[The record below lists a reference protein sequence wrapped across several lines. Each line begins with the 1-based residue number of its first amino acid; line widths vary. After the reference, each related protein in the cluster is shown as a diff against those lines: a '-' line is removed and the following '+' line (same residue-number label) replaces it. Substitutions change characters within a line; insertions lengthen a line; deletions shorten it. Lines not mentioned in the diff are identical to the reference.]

1 MSLHRSLLAWYKIA
15 RCSKTVCVA
24 IVAAP
29 HFTTQTRNGLYL
41 TASKLETPN
50 PDCFVC
56 RNATIPLIL
65 NVQTWTLERLLKII
79 VKGRLGFEA
88 PTVLI
93 DGDLIWEEGEGA
105 NSEEFMVNLPKALDQ
120 LPCGGIQH
128 GSVFELDDATQNLTI
143 QISVTHQVDWP
154 DQPEDEREEFP
165 FVVGGAPPKSSNAPA
180 AATTDNPSEN
190 GGTVA
195 SVPAVANDD
204 DDDDIVVV
212 MDAESSGQKRRAE
225 RGENSPAAKK
235 RKVAPGTEVIEI
247 D

>member
-1 MSLHRSLLAWYKIA
+1 
-15 RCSKTVCVA
+15 
-24 IVAAP
+24 
-29 HFTTQTRNGLYL
+29 
-41 TASKLETPN
+41 
-50 PDCFVC
+50 
-56 RNATIPLIL
+56 
-65 NVQTWTLERLLKII
+65 VQTWTLERLLKTI

-105 NSEEFMVNLPKALDQ
+105 DSEEFLVNLPKTLDK

-165 FVVGGAPPKSSNAPA
+165 FVVGGAPPKSTNAPTTVS
-180 AATTDNPSEN
+180 TTDKPSEN
-190 GGTVA
+190 GSAAA
-195 SVPAVANDD
+195 SAGAVD

-212 MDAESSGQKRRAE
+212 MDADKAESAGQKRRAE

>member
-1 MSLHRSLLAWYKIA
+1 MSPTASSSHGKISCA
-15 RCSKTVCVA
+15 SDKHSFFPT
-24 IVAAP
+24 P
-29 HFTTQTRNGLYL
+29 HLPIKTRNGLYL

-50 PDCFVC
+50 PSCFVC

-65 NVQTWTLERLLKII
+65 NVQTWTLERLLKTV
-79 VKGRLGFEA
+79 VKDRLGFEA

-105 NSEEFMVNLPKALDQ
+105 DSEEFMVNLPKTLDQ

-165 FVVGGAPPKSSNAPA
+165 FVVGGAPPKSAPA
-180 AATTDNPSEN
+180 AATTDKPAEN
-190 GGTVA
+190 GGAAA
-195 SVPAVANDD
+195 SLPAVENDDD

-212 MDAESSGQKRRAE
+212 MDADKTESAGQKRRAE